1 MRPDAQ
7 AELIGHGVPLR
18 SGMFVDALVLNVQQA
33 LSPKERAQQ
42 CTLVVMV
49 RNDRGGK
56 VAVQR
61 IIALMKLLGGLLPR
75 SSLHELLFR
84 DDDQRL
90 TKIQHRFWRKSA
102 KSQDAKCNLHKA
114 LHDVMKELQMSVG
127 EYPYMKSLRQEF
139 GDEFL
144 IREWFPHV
152 SD

>member
-1 MRPDAQ
+1 MAHEKAQ
-7 AELIGHGVPLR
+7 Q
-18 SGMFVDALVLNVQQA
+18 SGMFVDALALNVQQA
-33 LSPKERAQQ
+33 QR
-42 CTLVVMV
+42 CTLEVMA

-114 LHDVMKELQMSVG
+114 LHNEMKELQMSVG

-144 IREWFPHV
+144 IREWFTHV

>member
-1 MRPDAQ
+1 MAHEKAQ
-7 AELIGHGVPLR
+7 Q

-33 LSPKERAQQ
+33 QR
-42 CTLVVMV
+42 CTLVVMA

-102 KSQDAKCNLHKA
+102 KSTDAKSNSQKVLHK
-114 LHDVMKELQMSVG
+114 
-127 EYPYMKSLRQEF
+127 R
-139 GDEFL
+139 
-144 IREWFPHV
+144 
-152 SD
+152 